1 MRLSLVLL
9 TALLAASAAT
19 PAQAQ
24 RDRHRDRDRDDRE
37 RGAALDTTVAIGR
50 NGVVEL
56 SLHSGEIVVT
66 AWDRQEVQ
74 IRARSDR
81 GDLDLNA
88 TGSRISLDMEHA
100 GYGGEARF
108 EVRVPAGTRV
118 MARAMSGDIDIR
130 GARGEVEAHSVS
142 GDVTVEDVT
151 ALVAESVSGSVR
163 VLRVAGRVTASS
175 VSGDV
180 ELTDVGGDVRIESTS
195 GEIFLSN
202 VRARVVRA
210 ESVSGNIEFSGTI
223 DRAGTYDFTS
233 HSGNITLALP
243 ADVGAQVGVE
253 TFSGEIESDFPIV
266 MRPTAEDDRR
276 RRQRRF
282 EFTLGS
288 GGARITVGSFSG
300 NIDLE
305 RGTGRAANDKE

>member
-1 MRLSLVLL
+1 MRLSVLL
-9 TALLAASAAT
+9 AAAVLAASAAT

-24 RDRHRDRDRDDRE
+24 RDRDRDRDRDDRE
-37 RGAALDTTVAIGR
+37 RGAVLDTTLAIGR

-56 SLHSGEIVVT
+56 SLHSGEIIVT

-74 IRARSDR
+74 VRARSER
-81 GDLDLNA
+81 GDLDLDA
-88 TGSRISLDMEHA
+88 SSSRISLDVEHA
-100 GYGGEARF
+100 GHGGEARF
-108 EVRVPAGTRV
+108 EVKVPAGTRV
-118 MARAMSGDIDIR
+118 MARAMSGDIVVR

-142 GDVTVEDVT
+142 GDVDVEDAT

-163 VLRVAGRVTASS
+163 VLRIAGRVTASS
-175 VSGDV
+175 VSGEV
-180 ELTDVGGDVRIESTS
+180 EITDAGGDVRVETTS

-210 ESVSGNIEFSGTI
+210 ETVSGEIDFSGTI
-223 DRAGTYDFTS
+223 DRAGTYDFAS
-233 HSGNITLALP
+233 HSGNISLALP

-276 RRQRRF
+276 RQRRF

-288 GGARITVGSFSG
+288 GGARITASSFSG